1 MDTLSSLADG
11 FAVALTWQNL
21 LLALLGCFLGTI
33 MGALP
38 GLGPSN
44 GVAIL
49 IPLAFT
55 LGLGATPSLILLTS
69 VYYGANVRRPDLLDP
84 PEHSRRRTRDDDLPR
99 RLSDGAERA
108 GPAKPCPCRAS
119 LPSSVRFWRPGV

>member
-1 MDTLSSLADG
+1 MCFHHGDTA
-11 FAVALTWQNL
+11 ALTFQNIG
-21 LLALLGCFLGTI
+21 LALLGCFLGTI

-55 LGLGATPSLILLTS
+55 LGLGA
-69 VYYGANVRRPDLLDP
+69 
-84 PEHSRRRTRDDDLPR
+84 PR
-99 RLSDGAERA
+99 
-108 GPAKPCPCRAS
+108 
-119 LPSSVRFWRPGV
+119 

>member
-1 MDTLSSLADG
+1 MELLSSLGDG
-11 FAVALTWQNL
+11 FLVALTFQNIG
-21 LLALLGCFLGTI
+21 LALLGCLLGTI

-55 LGLGATPSLILLTS
+55 LGLDATPALILLTS
-69 VYYGANVRRPDLLDP
+69 VYYGAMYGGRISSILLNIPGDEP
-84 PEHSRRRTRDDDLPR
+84 AMMTCL
-99 RLSDGAERA
+99 DGYPMAR
-108 GPAKPCPCRAS
+108 K
-119 LPSSVRFWRPGV
+119 

>member
-1 MDTLSSLADG
+1 MDVFASLSDG
-11 FAVALTWQNL
+11 FLIALSWENL
-21 LLALLGCFLGTI
+21 MFALLGCFLGTI

-55 LGLGATPSLILLTS
+55 LGLPPTPALFLLTY
-69 VYYGANVRRPDLLDP
+69 VFFG
-84 PEHSRRRTRDDDLPR
+84 
-99 RLSDGAERA
+99 
-108 GPAKPCPCRAS
+108 
-119 LPSSVRFWRPGV
+119 

>member
-1 MDTLSSLADG
+1 MEALSSLGEG
-11 FAVALTWQNL
+11 FAVALTFQNL
-21 LLALLGCFLGTI
+21 FLALLGCFLGTV

-55 LGLGATPSLILLTS
+55 LGLGPVEAMILLTS
-69 VYYGANVRRPDLLDP
+69 VYYGAMYGGR
-84 PEHSRRRTRDDDLPR
+84 
-99 RLSDGAERA
+99 
-108 GPAKPCPCRAS
+108 
-119 LPSSVRFWRPGV
+119 

>member
-1 MDTLSSLADG
+1 MDILSSLGDG
-11 FAVALTWQNL
+11 FAIALTWQNL
-21 LLALLGCFLGTI
+21 LLALLGCFLGTV

-55 LGLGATPSLILLTS
+55 QICGIKSGKFQATLCSAFLGNPTVLYIWCA
-69 VYYGANVRRPDLLDP
+69 
-84 PEHSRRRTRDDDLPR
+84 
-99 RLSDGAERA
+99 
-108 GPAKPCPCRAS
+108 
-119 LPSSVRFWRPGV
+119 

>member
-1 MDTLSSLADG
+1 MELLANLGDG
-11 FAVALTWQNL
+11 FAIALSWQNIG
-21 LLALLGCFLGTI
+21 LALLGCFLGTI

-55 LGLGATPSLILLTS
+55 LGLGDAVADPADQRLLRCH
-69 VYYGANVRRPDLLDP
+69 VRRPHQLDP
-84 PEHSRRRTRDDDLPR
+84 AEHT
-99 RLSDGAERA
+99 G
-108 GPAKPCPCRAS
+108 G
-119 LPSSVRFWRPGV
+119 

>member
-1 MDTLSSLADG
+1 MDVFSSLADG

-21 LLALLGCFLGTI
+21 GLALVGCFLGTI
-33 MGALP
+33 IGALP

-55 LGLGATPSLILLTS
+55 LG
-69 VYYGANVRRPDLLDP
+69 
-84 PEHSRRRTRDDDLPR
+84 
-99 RLSDGAERA
+99 
-108 GPAKPCPCRAS
+108 S
-119 LPSSVRFWRPGV
+119 LPPP

>member
-1 MDTLSSLADG
+1 MDLFASLGDG

-21 LLALLGCFLGTI
+21 ALALLGCFLGTV

-55 LGLGATPSLILLTS
+55 WVLARH
-69 VYYGANVRRPDLLDP
+69 RR
-84 PEHSRRRTRDDDLPR
+84 
-99 RLSDGAERA
+99 
-108 GPAKPCPCRAS
+108 
-119 LPSSVRFWRPGV
+119 